1 MLPADL
7 FGRSRLPADFSREG
21 RVRLI
26 AEAAAALLDGRLPD
40 APARLF
46 LGGALQAWLREGGRC
61 GALERDYL
69 RVTQRER
76 SRLTP
81 QRLFARCARTATD
94 ADDDATMNADAI
106 HHERDDDDART

>member
-1 MLPADL
+1 MTLPADP
-7 FGRSRLPADFSREG
+7 FGRSALPAGFSREG

-26 AEAAAALLDGRLPD
+26 AEAAEALLDGRLPS

-46 LGGALQAWLREGGRC
+46 VAGALQAWLREGGRC
-61 GALERDYL
+61 GALEKDYL

-81 QRLFARCARTATD
+81 QRLYARCCASTATD
-94 ADDDATMNADAI
+94 QDDSGSMEASTTAQGTD
-106 HHERDDDDART
+106 E